1 MVKLIKKEKNSEILY
16 ESDETFAFI
25 AGYTSGGA
33 PYGITWEEMNGW
45 MRMRWRM
52 WNCRL
57 TKETLEL
64 EEKTKEFGIPYKK
77 IRATVWAVFLS
88 RTILIY

>member
-1 MVKLIKKEKNSEILY
+1 
-16 ESDETFAFI
+16 
-25 AGYTSGGA
+25 
-33 PYGITWEEMNGW
+33 
-45 MRMRWRM
+45 MRWRM

-57 TKETLEL
+57 TKEALEL